1 MKFVTFLGGMAL
13 GAVADMAADMML
25 RPKARPTTDAG
36 KAAQA
41 VSNAMEDVASAVRQK
56 LD

>member
-1 MKFVTFLGGMAL
+1 MKLTSFLGGAVF
-13 GAVADMAADMML
+13 GAVAGMAADMLL

-41 VSNAMEDVASAVRQK
+41 VSNAMEDVADVVKKRMQ
-56 LD
+56 